1 MADMNQ
7 NRRVLL
13 QGALSAAGLFALT
26 GMSRAQSASLSFT
39 QWVAAFRSRALKR
52 GISEKTYDSVMGH
65 IKPDTTVY
73 ALQRS
78 QPEFQ
83 ELTWQYLNRRVS
95 DWRVMTGK
103 EAAKENA
110 ALLSRIEKEYGV
122 ERYLLLAL
130 WGVESAYGD
139 PIVQQKYMRPV
150 FPSLAALA
158 WGEPRR
164 RAYWEQE
171 LLNALTI
178 VDRGWSNPKEMI
190 GSWAGAMGHTQWMPE
205 VWLHVGIDFDHDGR
219 VSPFGSPADALASTA
234 RYLVQRGNYRKGE
247 HWGYEVRGISSD
259 AGSRS
264 YEAWQKAGVKRAD
277 GQPFPWPRANARAW
291 VPVPGGPA
299 FLIGPN
305 FFSVKSYNPSM
316 NYALAIAHLSD
327 RIRGDGPFVQPF
339 PGSER
344 TPTLAELKELQQ
356 RLTGQGFDTGGIDG
370 RVGSDTMVAVRA
382 WQKKVGMQPA
392 DGYAGLKV
400 LARLRQ
406 GS

>member
-1 MADMNQ
+1 MNQ
-7 NRRVLL
+7 NRRAIL
-13 QGALSAAGLFALT
+13 QGALSTAGLFALL
-26 GMSRAQSASLSFT
+26 GEGLAQTSSQSFP
-39 QWVAAFRSRALKR
+39 QWVAAFRPRALKR
-52 GISEKTYDSVMGH
+52 GISEKTYDSVMGQL
-65 IKPDTTVY
+65 KPDTSVY

-103 EAAKENA
+103 QAAKDNA
-110 ALLSRIEKEYGV
+110 ALLARIETEYGV
-122 ERYLLLAL
+122 DRYLLLAL

-150 FPSLAALA
+150 FASLAALA

-164 RAYWEQE
+164 RTYWEQE
-171 LLNALTI
+171 LLNALVI
-178 VDRGWSNPKEMI
+178 VERGWSTPAEMI

-205 VWLHVGIDFDHDGR
+205 VWLNVGLDFDRDGR

-234 RYLVQRGNYRKGE
+234 RYLVNRGKYRRGE
-247 HWGYEVRGISSD
+247 HWGYEVRGISLD

-264 YEAWQKAGVKRAD
+264 YDAWQKAGVRRAN
-277 GQPFPWPRANARAW
+277 GEPFPLPNATARAW
-291 VPVPGGPA
+291 VPVPGGPS

-356 RLTGQGFDTGGIDG
+356 RLTSQGFDTGGIDG

-382 WQKKVGMQPA
+382 FQKKVGMAPA

-406 GS
+406 GT